1 MGDDLAGLGFPDD
14 GNGRYIKNKEYPVW
28 YFLNVAKR
36 IKNNNTESIVTLAPL
51 SLFNGLFLP
60 YPTMGLL
67 GAYVIGRN
75 FYT

>member
-1 MGDDLAGLGFPDD
+1 MGDDIAKLGFPDD
-14 GNGRYIKNKEYPVW
+14 GNGRYLEHKEYPFW
-28 YFLNVAKR
+28 YFMNVSKR
-36 IKNNNTESIVTLAPL
+36 IKNNNTESLVSLAPL

-67 GAYVIGRN
+67 ATYLFGRT